1 MRGWQQ
7 AVLIALAALLAG
19 ALGVVASVAI
29 YGPGPLL
36 RSPLG
41 QRLVATWLAQPPPP
55 GVTVV
60 AVGEPMPPL
69 TLNALAGPS
78 ETVPVPGRATLI
90 NYWAS
95 WCGPCREE
103 LPLMQQLSDAAGDRV
118 RVLGVVSKDGEP
130 QAESFA
136 ADAGTTFP
144 SAFDGDGELM
154 AQLGLNA
161 LPYTMFLDADG
172 RLVHSELGPVE
183 SVDELEQLVAEHLG
197 VRL

>member
-1 MRGWQQ
+1 VTARRVG
-7 AVLIALAALLAG
+7 AALLAAGLLLAGCAGQAAPAEPSPTADPTSSAFAACPEQPDQPAAGG
-19 ALGVVASVAI
+19 AAVPQLAFDCLGGGS
-29 YGPGPLL
+29 LD
-36 RSPLG
+36 
-41 QRLVATWLAQPPPP
+41 LARAP
-55 GVTVV
+55 GVPTVV
-60 AVGEPMPPL
+60 NL
-69 TLNALAGPS
+69 
-78 ETVPVPGRATLI
+78 
-90 NYWAS
+90 WAS

-103 LPLMQQLSDAAGDRV
+103 LPLMQQLADAAGERV

-144 SAFDGDGELM
+144 SAFDGQGELM